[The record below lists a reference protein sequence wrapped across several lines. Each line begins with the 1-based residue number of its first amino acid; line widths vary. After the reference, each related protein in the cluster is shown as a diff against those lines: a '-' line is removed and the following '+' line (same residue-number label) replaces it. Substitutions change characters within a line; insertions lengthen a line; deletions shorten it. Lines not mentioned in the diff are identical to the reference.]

1 MEIDPIQTSYEQIE
15 VSNLIPSF
23 FQWLFGGALNLD
35 NGGYFGVGFLL
46 VIAMISLLIYKSEG
60 MAKGAMVSSIITA
73 ISALL
78 FLKMNWINNFIF
90 TVSLVY
96 VGFALYYLFSHT
108 SEYES

>member
-1 MEIDPIQTSYEQIE
+1 MTLDPIQTSYEQLD
-15 VSNLIPSF
+15 VANLIPSF
-23 FQWLFGGALNLD
+23 FKWMGGGALNLD
-35 NGGYFGVGFLL
+35 NGGYFGIGFLL
-46 VIAMISLLIYKSEG
+46 IIAMISLLIYKSEG
-60 MAKGAMVSSIITA
+60 MAKGAMVSSMITA

-90 TVSLVY
+90 TLSLVY

>member
-1 MEIDPIQTSYEQIE
+1 MTIDPIDTSFTQID

-35 NGGYFGVGFLL
+35 NGGYFGIGFLL
-46 VIAMISLLIYKSEG
+46 IIAMISLLIYKSEG
-60 MAKGAMVSSIITA
+60 MAKGAMVSSMITA

-90 TVSLVY
+90 TISLVY

>member
-1 MEIDPIQTSYEQIE
+1 MTLDPIQTSYEQLD
-15 VSNLIPSF
+15 VANLIPSF
-23 FQWLFGGALNLD
+23 FKWLGGGALNLD
-35 NGGYFGVGFLL
+35 NGGYFGIGFLL
-46 VIAMISLLIYKSEG
+46 IIAMISLLIYKSEG
-60 MAKGAMVSSIITA
+60 MAKGAMVSSMITA

-90 TVSLVY
+90 TLSLVY